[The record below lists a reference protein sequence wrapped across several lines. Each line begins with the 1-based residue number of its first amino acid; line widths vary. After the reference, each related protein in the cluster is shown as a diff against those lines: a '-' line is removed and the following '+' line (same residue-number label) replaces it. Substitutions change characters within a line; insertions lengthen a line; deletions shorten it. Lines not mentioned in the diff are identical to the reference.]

1 MKTNR
6 IQSIRFVRRPR
17 LIEVS
22 GTGLMMSTS
31 SRRAASRRALL

>member
-17 LIEVS
+17 LIEV
-22 GTGLMMSTS
+22 TGLLS
-31 SRRAASRRALL
+31 SSVRGTTRRRALL